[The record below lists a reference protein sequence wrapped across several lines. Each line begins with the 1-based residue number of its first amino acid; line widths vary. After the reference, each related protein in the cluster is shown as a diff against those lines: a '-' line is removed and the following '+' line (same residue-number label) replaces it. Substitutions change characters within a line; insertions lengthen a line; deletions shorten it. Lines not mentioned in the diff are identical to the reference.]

1 MRVPGLW
8 RSKMLLNTLR
18 RKARSRRALTAL
30 KNFPR
35 IIEKRMHGLDRPLVV
50 TLTSYPL
57 RFPHL
62 GKTLRSL
69 LDQTIAADRVIL
81 WLAHT
86 DIGAL
91 PDDVRALEAHGL
103 EIRGCDDLRSY
114 KKLIPAL
121 RENPDR
127 YFVIADD
134 DVYYPSYWL
143 QELVRASRKN
153 PGDVIA
159 WRARFANMTASGR
172 FEPYRNWKMA
182 DPKARPDQRVFPT
195 GMGGVLYPPGAFDA
209 RVTDEDLFLE
219 LAPHGDDIW
228 FYWMSRLA
236 GRNHRVVRQSLDFV
250 EWPTSQ
256 SSGLFQDNL
265 LGDGNDRQL
274 AAMETHFGAVP

>member
-1 MRVPGLW
+1 MRIPGRW
-8 RSKMLLNTLR
+8 RLQM
-18 RKARSRRALTAL
+18 AWRALQMRRHYARAC
-30 KNFPR
+30 KAVSQFPR
-35 IIEKRMHGLDRPLVV
+35 QGAKLPHGLDRPLVV

-57 RFPHL
+57 RFPYL

-81 WLAHT
+81 WLAHA
-86 DIGAL
+86 DIAAL
-91 PDDVRALEAHGL
+91 PDDVRTLEAHGL
-103 EIRGCDDLRSY
+103 EIRGCEDLRSY

-121 RENPDR
+121 REDPDR

-134 DVYYPSYWL
+134 DVYYPPYWL
-143 QELVRASRKN
+143 QELVRASREH
-153 PGDVIA
+153 PGDVIG
-159 WRARFANMTASGR
+159 WRARIANLTASGH
-172 FEPYRNWKMA
+172 FEPYRDWKMA
-182 DPKARPDQRVFPT
+182 DPNVRSDLRVFPT

-209 RVTDEDLFLE
+209 RVTDEDLFRE

-236 GRNHRVVRQSLDFV
+236 GRNHRIVKRSLDFV

-274 AAMETHFGAVP
+274 AAMETRFGTVP